1 LRVGRARLLSAVT
14 VAMLALLAP
23 LPDAPAHA
31 QADAWPQKPVT
42 IIVPF
47 APGGNTDGIARIIGQ
62 HLGDELG
69 QQFVID
75 NRPGAGGVLAAEAV
89 AKADSDGYTLF
100 LATVA
105 QIAIAPAISKKR
117 YDPIKDFAPISNIA
131 TNPFVLAVHP
141 SLPAKSLPEFV
152 EHVRAQPSKLVYG
165 TPGVGGVSHLCM
177 ALLLQRTGLH
187 MNPVA
192 YKGNG
197 PAMNDLV
204 AGHIPTMF
212 LNLSE
217 ALPHAKGGTLRLLA
231 VSSSKRVPQLAD
243 VPTVAESGYPG
254 FDTLTWN
261 GLMAPA
267 GTPKAIVDRLAGIVA
282 RTVKDPKVVE
292 RFASY
297 GIDPLGSS
305 PEAFAATVAADTV
318 MWAEAVKVA
327 GVQQQ

>member
-1 LRVGRARLLSAVT
+1 V
-14 VAMLALLAP
+14 
-23 LPDAPAHA
+23 
-31 QADAWPQKPVT
+31 
-42 IIVPF
+42 
-47 APGGNTDGIARIIGQ
+47 
-62 HLGDELG
+62 
-69 QQFVID
+69 
-75 NRPGAGGVLAAEAV
+75 
-89 AKADSDGYTLF
+89 
-100 LATVA
+100 
-105 QIAIAPAISKKR
+105 
-117 YDPIKDFAPISNIA
+117 
-131 TNPFVLAVHP
+131 VHP
-141 SLPAKSLPEFV
+141 SIPVKSLLEFV
-152 EHVRAQPSKLVYG
+152 DHVRGQPSKLVYG

-177 ALLLQRTGLH
+177 ALLLQRTGLQ

-231 VSSSKRVPQLAD
+231 VSSAKRVPQLPN
-243 VPTVAESGYPG
+243 VPTVAESGYTG
-254 FDTLTWN
+254 FNILTWN

-267 GTPKAIVDRLAGIVA
+267 GTPKAIIDRVAGIVA
-282 RTVKDPKVVE
+282 RAVKDPNVVE

-297 GIDPLGSS
+297 GIDPLGST

-318 MWAEAVKVA
+318 MWTEAVKVA

>member
-1 LRVGRARLLSAVT
+1 LGVGHAGLLSALSVT
-14 VAMLALLAP
+14 MLALLCH
-23 LPDAPAHA
+23 APAHA
-31 QADAWPQKPVT
+31 QAEAWPQKPVT

-47 APGGNTDGIARIIGQ
+47 AAGGNTDGIARIIGQ
-62 HLGDELG
+62 QLADELG
-69 QQFVID
+69 QQFVIE
-75 NRPGAGGVLAAEAV
+75 NRAGAGGVLAAEAV
-89 AKADSDGYTLF
+89 AKAAPDGYTLF
-100 LATVA
+100 LATVS
-105 QIAIAPAISKKR
+105 QIAIAPAISRKR

-141 SLPAKSLPEFV
+141 SVPVKSLGEFV
-152 EHVRAQPSKLVYG
+152 AHVRAAPNKLVYG
-165 TPGVGGVSHLCM
+165 TPGAGGVSHLCM
-177 ALLLQRTGLH
+177 ALLLQRTGLQ
-187 MNPVA
+187 MSPVA

-217 ALPHAKGGTLRLLA
+217 ALPHAKSGTLRLLA
-231 VSSSKRVPQLAD
+231 VSSAERVPQLAD
-243 VPTVAESGYPG
+243 VPTVAEAGYAG
-254 FDTLTWN
+254 FNTLTWN

-267 GTPKAIVDRLAGIVA
+267 GTPRAIIDRMAGIVA
-282 RTVKDPKVVE
+282 RAVKDPKVVE
-292 RFASY
+292 RFAGY

-327 GVQQQ
+327 GVQQE